1 MDDTLRTCH
10 PAVSFAYFA
19 LVIACAMLLMHP
31 VCLVLSTLGGG
42 WYVARLLGGK
52 GLRRHLLWL
61 LPMALLAAAVNPAFV
76 HQGVTILAYLPSGN
90 PLTLES
96 LLYGLAA
103 GAMLSAVA
111 AVLQFVE
118 FSIPLIPSFVK
129 LDISDLPALLGTF
142 SLGPVYGVV
151 IQLVK
156 NLLHLPF
163 GSSAGVGELSNFI
176 LGAVFVLCA
185 GLVYR
190 KHKSRKGALI
200 GAMLGAVLM
209 AVVSV
214 PSNYFFVY
222 PAYVKVYGMPL
233 EAIIGAYQAILG
245 TIAEVPSSNALLNC
259 LLVFN
264 VPFTFCKGLL
274 DVGLCFLIYKPL
286 SPLLHK

>member
-1 MDDTLRTCH
+1 MTQASKRTH
-10 PAVSFAYFA
+10 RLAVA
-19 LVIACAMLLMHP
+19 
-31 VCLVLSTLGGG
+31 
-42 WYVARLLGGK
+42 
-52 GLRRHLLWL
+52 
-61 LPMALLAAAVNPAFV
+61 
-76 HQGVTILAYLPSGN
+76 
-90 PLTLES
+90 
-96 LLYGLAA
+96 
-103 GAMLSAVA
+103 AMLSAVA

-233 EAIIGAYQAILG
+233 E
-245 TIAEVPSSNALLNC
+245 VPSSNALLNC

-274 DVGLCFLIYKPL
+274 DVSLCFLIYKPL